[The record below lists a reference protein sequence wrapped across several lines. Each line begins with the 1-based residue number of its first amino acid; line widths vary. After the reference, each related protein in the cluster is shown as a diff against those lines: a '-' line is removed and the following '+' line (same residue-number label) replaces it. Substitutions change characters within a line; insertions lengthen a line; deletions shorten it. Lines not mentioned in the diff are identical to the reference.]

1 MRDFRVNILNTQKK
15 VHQTLELSI
24 SEKYKKKTNENE
36 FNPASKTLNMF
47 NRPKFLKPK
56 SEKPHKIFDD
66 TLACLG
72 KNALTVEHKTCR
84 DKIRSQ
90 LKNSRN

>member
-1 MRDFRVNILNTQKK
+1 
-15 VHQTLELSI
+15 
-24 SEKYKKKTNENE
+24 
-36 FNPASKTLNMF
+36 MF

-90 LKNSRN
+90 LKNLILNLRNLILNHLIFSNQVTVHIFLVYILFA